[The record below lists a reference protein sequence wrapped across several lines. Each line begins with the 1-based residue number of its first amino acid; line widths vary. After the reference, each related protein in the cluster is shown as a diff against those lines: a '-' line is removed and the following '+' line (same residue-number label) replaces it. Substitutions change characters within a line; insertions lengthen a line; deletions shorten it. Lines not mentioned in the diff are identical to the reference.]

1 MSMKDGIKQW
11 VGSALD
17 AKDEVAEELLDLGL
31 APKEALKVSTYLV
44 KKSVDETLDR
54 HLKNKNAA
62 EITNML
68 SNDAIRN
75 PLVS

>member
-1 MSMKDGIKQW
+1 MKDGIKQW

-31 APKEALKVSTYLV
+31 QPKEALKVSTYLI
-44 KKSVDETLDR
+44 KKSVDEMLER
-54 HLKNKNAA
+54 HLQNKNAA
-62 EITNML
+62 EITNAL
-68 SNDAIRN
+68 SNDATRN

>member
-1 MSMKDGIKQW
+1 MKDGIKQW

-44 KKSVDETLDR
+44 KKSVDE
-54 HLKNKNAA
+54 
-62 EITNML
+62 
-68 SNDAIRN
+68 
-75 PLVS
+75 